1 MIAEKLINLA
11 ILTLI
16 FTLGINGA
24 TFYLQQWMQETGV
37 CTYTGYKPGG
47 GIPDIQPITAPEASM
62 AAKVVSHT
70 AGLGSRSAIL
80 TMHSTKLMQAFKKG
94 GAKFLKIAPK
104 LAPALGVFGAALG
117 FVGALTSPT
126 PQDIL
131 DEANKAIK
139 ELTDAV
145 NDRLDKM
152 KGYVEVRVIQME
164 KDLINREYRTLSN
177 LFHNCIKEHTKQE
190 VNRCMRDAEKLAS
203 ATSPKFMILDSK
215 MAAYNSVS
223 HNRQYFEA
231 NTDKS
236 PSYYDV
242 KRLEAGII
250 SFKDYANLHLLILST
265 LVNTYNATNDN
276 STNGMKYFKRY
287 LNDQAIAGEF
297 RGRGGGVTPARDL
310 VCMGL

>member
-1 MIAEKLINLA
+1 MIAEKLISVA
-11 ILTLI
+11 ICTVV
-16 FTLGINGA
+16 FTLGVNGA

-47 GIPDIQPITAPEASM
+47 GKPNIQPITAPEANM
-62 AAKVVSHT
+62 GAKVVSQV
-70 AGLGSRSAIL
+70 AGLGSRGTIL
-80 TMHSTKLMQAFKKG
+80 AMHATKLTEAFKKG
-94 GAKFLKIAPK
+94 GATFLKIAPK

-152 KGYVEVRVIQME
+152 KGYVDFKVIEME
-164 KDLINREYRTLSN
+164 KDLINREYRVMSN
-177 LFHNCIKEHTKQE
+177 LFHNCIKEHTEEE
-190 VNRCMRDAEKLAS
+190 VNRCMRDAERMAS

-215 MAAYNSVS
+215 MKTYNSIS

-231 NTDKS
+231 NTDKA

-250 SFKDYANLHLLILST
+250 SFKDYANLHLLMLST

-276 STNGMKYFKRY
+276 STNGMKFYKRY

-297 RGRGGGVTPARDL
+297 
-310 VCMGL
+310 